1 MLLEFHNSVI
11 QGDCR
16 KVLSE
21 LSANF
26 VQLTITSPPYRNA
39 IDYEAHVEKNGYYRG
54 KTKKETGEYL
64 EEMVQIFNE
73 QIEMKY
79 FPQST
84 KNLLKRSQIPFGILR
99 LFLQDISNIPVHFQ
113 KRFHIVL

>member
-21 LSANF
+21 LSADY

-39 IDYEAHVEKNGYYRG
+39 IDYEAHIEKNGYYRG

-73 QIEMKY
+73 HVY
-79 FPQST
+79 RVT
-84 KNLLKRSQIPFGILR
+84 KDGGYCC
-99 LFLQDISNIPVHFQ
+99 
-113 KRFHIVL
+113 